1 MTYYFRQHLKS
12 QHSKSANSAK
22 AHKVGDATNAVEA
35 NREASD
41 VEEILPNVNTQQN
54 ESAESSKNIGDGCDG
69 SDQGLDDQPD
79 DLLDDSLEDALD
91 DSLDEG
97 LDKQR
102 DNGLSNEENI
112 DIVPLPINSKTERT
126 EENEENQGEE
136 IYLGEI
142 DLTKK
147 HTYKRKIAHNTTAP
161 RKKLRW
167 NRK

>member
-12 QHSKSANSAK
+12 QHSKSAKSAK
-22 AHKVGDATNAVEA
+22 AHTNAVEA

-41 VEEILPNVNTQQN
+41 VEEILSDEEDPPNVNTQQN

-102 DNGLSNEENI
+102 
-112 DIVPLPINSKTERT
+112 
-126 EENEENQGEE
+126 
-136 IYLGEI
+136 
-142 DLTKK
+142 TK
-147 HTYKRKIAHNTTAP
+147 
-161 RKKLRW
+161 
-167 NRK
+167 

>member
-12 QHSKSANSAK
+12 QHSKSAKSAK

-41 VEEILPNVNTQQN
+41 VEEILSDEEDPPNVNTQQN

-79 DLLDDSLEDALD
+79 DLLDDSL
-91 DSLDEG
+91 DEG

-112 DIVPLPINSKTERT
+112 DMVPLPINFKTERT
-126 EENEENQGEE
+126 EENQGEE
-136 IYLGEI
+136 INLGEI

-147 HTYKRKIAHNTTAP
+147 HTYKRKIAHNTTAL